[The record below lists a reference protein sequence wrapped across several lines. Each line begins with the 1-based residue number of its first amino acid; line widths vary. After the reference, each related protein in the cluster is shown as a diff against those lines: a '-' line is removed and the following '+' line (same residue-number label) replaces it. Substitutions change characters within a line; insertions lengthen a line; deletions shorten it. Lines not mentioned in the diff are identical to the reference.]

1 MIQIALW
8 STAKGSFTVL
18 EDKAGNIM
26 LKKNPLVNFLINLE
40 LLLFGSAMVFS
51 GLLLQISYHMGHHEA
66 IDTNHLA
73 LGLNYFNWSDIHLIS
88 IVLVSMGMVFH
99 IIWHWKWY
107 KAVVRKKNLVAKN
120 QQAIILTII
129 FILVAI
135 TGYIS
140 WFIKLRGGS
149 DLNRHLFLEIHDK
162 ITWVLLGYLIFH
174 VTQRFKWY
182 FTTYKKVKK
191 YAKNEAPHT
200 KGSPTGRDSRPGKC
214 LLL

>member
-1 MIQIALW
+1 MIQIELW
-8 STAKGSFTVL
+8 STAKGSSTVL

-26 LKKNPLVNFLINLE
+26 LKKNPIVNFLINLG

-51 GLLLQISYHMGHHEA
+51 GLLLQLSYHMGHHGE
-66 IDTNHLA
+66 IDTNNLV

-88 IVLVSMGMVFH
+88 IFLVSIGMIFH
-99 IIWHWKWY
+99 IILHWKWY
-107 KAVVRKKNLVAKN
+107 KTILQKKKLVVKN

-149 DLNRHLFLEIHDK
+149 DLNRNLFLEIHDK
-162 ITWVLLGYLIFH
+162 ITWVLLVYLIFH
-174 VTQRFKWY
+174 VTKRFKWY

-200 KGSPTGRDSRPGKC
+200 KGSPAGRDSMPGKC